1 MKKLKIPTFAQLLA
15 TYPRIAEMER
25 AKSER
30 PCPKTV
36 GSVIIGVRRILDV
49 LDPRA
54 MDRPITW
61 LTEERIDAFLTTSIR
76 DGLAPIS
83 AWAYVLQLRGVAARW
98 TRPYYAAQ
106 GMDVP
111 AFRLPTWRRRQ
122 KRYVRPDR
130 ERLLR
135 VKEWYEGLSVKADKR
150 EWLVATLMLEF
161 AMRNGDVARLRWA
174 DFREKETCN
183 YGAEKNDCCARCV
196 VLCYMPHKTA
206 LTSGRIVAWPV
217 HAEVWKG
224 MCAAREAMPVHA
236 GTHLE
241 GMVVPGARRVFA
253 RLNRDLRARKLFG
266 GSKGLYELRKI
277 CVDHVYQRFGAE
289 MASSISGDDIRT
301 VTRYYADPSAVNVED
316 VRIVDLL

>member
-1 MKKLKIPTFAQLLA
+1 MNKLKIPTFAQLLA

-30 PCPKTV
+30 PCLK
-36 GSVIIGVRRILDV
+36 SVASAVNGVRRVLDA

-54 MDRPITW
+54 IDRPITW
-61 LTEERIDAFLTTSIR
+61 LTEERIDAFLTASIR

-83 AWAYVLQLRGVAARW
+83 AWAYVQRLRSVTARW
-98 TRPYYAAQ
+98 TRPYYAAL
-106 GMDVP
+106 GLEVP
-111 AFRLPTWRRRQ
+111 PFCLPTWRRRQ
-122 KRYVRPDR
+122 KRYERPDR
-130 ERLLR
+130 ARLLR
-135 VKEWYEGLSVKADKR
+135 MKEWYDGLLVKADKR

-161 AMRNGDVARLRWA
+161 GMRNGDVARLRWA
-174 DFREKETCN
+174 DFRAKE
-183 YGAEKNDCCARCV
+183 DARLV
-196 VLCYMPHKTA
+196 MLAYMPHKTA

-217 HAEVWKG
+217 HAELWKG
-224 MCAAREAMPVHA
+224 MCAAREAMPAHV

-241 GMVVPGARRVFA
+241 GKVVPGARAVFT

-277 CVDHVYQRFGAE
+277 CIDHVYQKFGAE

-301 VTRYYADPSAVNVED
+301 VTRYYADPSAVNVEG